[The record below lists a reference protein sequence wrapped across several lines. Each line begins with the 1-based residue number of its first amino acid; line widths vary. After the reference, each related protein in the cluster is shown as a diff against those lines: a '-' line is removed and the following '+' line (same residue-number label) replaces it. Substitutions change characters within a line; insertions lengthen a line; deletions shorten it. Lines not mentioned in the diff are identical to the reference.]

1 MLARVRYHWVLT
13 KALIRKELLMEWRQ
27 KYALNGV
34 LLYVI
39 VTVFLLYFLFNSVG
53 AKTWAA
59 LFWITM
65 LFASVNAVAKSF
77 MQESRGRMLYFYS
90 LAGPAHFL
98 AAKMVYN
105 SLLLLAI
112 SLLTLGGFTLLL
124 GTPVEQL
131 GTWSVIAAVGSFG
144 FALTFT
150 TVSAIA
156 AKAENNA
163 TLMAILSFPVVLPQ
177 LALLTDLANT
187 LILQNGLG
195 TADDSLLALA
205 AADMIVII
213 ASFLLFPYLWRE

>member
-1 MLARVRYHWVLT
+1 MLARLRYHWLLT
-13 KALIRKELLMEWRQ
+13 KALVRKELLMEWRQ

-39 VTVFLLYFLFNSVG
+39 ATVFLLYFLFESVG
-53 AKTWAA
+53 AKNWAA

-90 LAGPAHFL
+90 LAGPGHFL
-98 AAKMVYN
+98 TAKMLYN
-105 SLLLLAI
+105 SLLLLTI
-112 SLLTLGGFTLLL
+112 SMLTLFGFSLLL
-124 GTPVEQL
+124 GTPIEQL
-131 GTWSVIAAVGSFG
+131 STWCVIALLGSLG
-144 FALTFT
+144 FAFTFT

-187 LILQNGLG
+187 LILRNGLG

-205 AADMIVII
+205 AADMIVIVV
-213 ASFLLFPYLWRE
+213 SFLLFPYLWRE